1 MEALISKY
9 MYDVHDSAKVWL
21 VIFAGTVGN
30 FHRYKFL

>member
-1 MEALISKY
+1 MEALISK
-9 MYDVHDSAKVWL
+9 YDVHDSAKVWL